1 VKKLAFIHIGLHKT
15 GSTSLQRF
23 LKLNEI
29 KQKIY
34 IPKSFRLDND
44 EIINHAPLA
53 WYFYGD
59 ERFKKYNEVINNF
72 KKEIENKKKIFIS
85 SEDFSILLSNIEQK
99 KNFER
104 IFEKFKIIYICFLRN
119 TKNKNLSLTNEL
131 IKHRKVRYRI
141 FKKVF
146 KTIIFFKLNFF
157 GEIRYNFYNSPG
169 FNFMYTD
176 IKKIVRKFKKKSRGF
191 FLFFEYNENTRIENI
206 ICNFNFFHSPKKEKI
221 LLNVTKYKIIDHMF
235 NMLSVNRVMNIK
247 KTRNIRNI
255 NFINKCTKKTLN

>member
-1 VKKLAFIHIGLHKT
+1 MD
-15 GSTSLQRF
+15 
-23 LKLNEI
+23 EI

-44 EIINHAPLA
+44 VVINHAPLA
-53 WYFYGD
+53 WYYIGD

-85 SEDFSILLSNIEQK
+85 SEDFSVLLSNIEQK

-104 IFEKFKIIYICFLRN
+104 IFEKFKIVYICFLRN

-131 IKHRKVRYRI
+131 IKHRKFRHKI

-176 IKKIVRKFKKKSRGF
+176 PKKIVRKFKKKSRGI

-206 ICNFNFFHSPKKEKI
+206 ICKFNFFNKPKKEKI
-221 LLNVTKYKIIDHMF
+221 LLNITKYTKIDHMF
-235 NMLSVNRVMNIK
+235 NMLSLNRVMNMK
-247 KTRNIRNI
+247 KIRNFVNTRKI
-255 NFINKCTKKTLN
+255 NFLN